1 MPEHR
6 INVGIITH
14 NHQNMIKKCIE
25 SVFMQKNSDQFQVI
39 VIDDAS
45 TDENLEILK
54 KLQAKYNFKLIRNSK
69 NLGIIKTASLLHQEI
84 DTDYFTWLDG
94 DDYWTYQ
101 DKIKTQIDFLD
112 QHPEYNG
119 CFHDAEIIHE
129 SEFDEN
135 NVHRSQSIHKF
146 YSQFNL
152 YKTDI
157 FPEDILQRM
166 ILPTAS
172 LVLRNESLPI
182 FPKFL
187 ELPHSLAWV
196 LHLESIKHSKFYYF
210 NERWSVYRDH
220 PQGHSKKNSIIEFKL
235 HHINILERYLQD
247 NYYQAFKF
255 HIFKSI
261 ASEYRNIIHASD
273 HEDIGK
279 QQLTKFV
286 KGYKT
291 FQKRALREEIKT
303 FKQKLK

>member
-14 NHQNMIKKCIE
+14 NHQNTIQKCIE
-25 SVFMQKNSDQFQVI
+25 SVFMQNGSDQFKVI

-45 TDENLEILK
+45 TDDNTLIMN
-54 KLQAKYNFKLIRNSK
+54 KLQAKFKFKLIQNSE
-69 NLGIIKTASLLHQEI
+69 NLGIIKTASLLHKEI
-84 DTDYFTWLDG
+84 DTEYFTWLDG
-94 DDYWTYQ
+94 DDYWIYPQ
-101 DKIKTQIDFLD
+101 KIETQLAFLD
-112 QHPEYNG
+112 KHAEYNG

-129 SEFDEN
+129 SEFDEKT
-135 NVHRSQSIHKF
+135 VHRSQNTHKF

-172 LVLRNESLPI
+172 LVLRSKSLPS
-182 FPKFL
+182 FPKFV
-187 ELPHSLAWV
+187 ELPHSLAWI
-196 LHLESIKHSKFYYF
+196 LHLESIRNSKFYYF
-210 NERWSVYRDH
+210 NERWSAYRDH

-235 HHINILERYLQD
+235 HHISILESYLQD

-261 ASEYRNIIHASD
+261 ASEYRNLIQASE
-273 HEDIGK
+273 HEEIGN
-279 QQLTKFV
+279 QLLSRFIKA
-286 KGYKT
+286 YKT

-303 FKQKLK
+303 FKQKL